1 MTTVYLQIDKNVKV
15 TDTVFVLKELG
26 KVSCQDKALEVKLK
40 LLKIPS
46 VQVQG
51 PGRYVFSV
59 LDVIE
64 VIQKEYPSV
73 EVNNLGETD
82 FVVTVEKK
90 KKPSQIWQWT
100 KTVFV
105 CVLAFF
111 GAAFSIMAF
120 NNDVGVTELF
130 SRLYQMFTDAPSDGF
145 TVLEITYSAG
155 LGLGIVLFF
164 NHFGRKKITA
174 DPTPLEV
181 QMRLYEDEVDTTII
195 EAENRKKEN

>member
-1 MTTVYLQIDKNVKV
+1 
-15 TDTVFVLKELG
+15 
-26 KVSCQDKALEVKLK
+26 
-40 LLKIPS
+40 
-46 VQVQG
+46 
-51 PGRYVFSV
+51 
-59 LDVIE
+59 
-64 VIQKEYPSV
+64 
-73 EVNNLGETD
+73 
-82 FVVTVEKK
+82 
-90 KKPSQIWQWT
+90 
-100 KTVFV
+100 
-105 CVLAFF
+105 
-111 GAAFSIMAF
+111 MAF

-130 SRLYQMFTDAPSDGF
+130 SRLYQMFTGAPSDGF